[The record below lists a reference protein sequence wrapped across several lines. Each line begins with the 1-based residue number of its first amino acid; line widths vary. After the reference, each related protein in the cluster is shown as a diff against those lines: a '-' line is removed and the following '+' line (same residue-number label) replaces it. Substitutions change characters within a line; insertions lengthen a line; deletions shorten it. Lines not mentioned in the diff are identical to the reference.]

1 MTSSGTGTIRHLKE
15 ENNQLANENESLRNS
30 LGSLQRVVRALVS
43 LQHNVERIDK
53 DTDVFELIHKILESA
68 LGAVDSDNGSLM
80 LLDEETSELVFV
92 EVIGK
97 TRDTLLNYRIPKGQG
112 IVGWAL
118 ASRKVRLV
126 EDVRQSQE
134 FSSVVDQHTG
144 LATQSLIC
152 VPLYDEERPL
162 GAIEAVNT
170 RSDRPFNEMDEA
182 IWELVGVLASKAIVK
197 AEIAQG
203 APK

>member
-1 MTSSGTGTIRHLKE
+1 MTSSSANTIKHLKE

-30 LGSLQRVVRALVS
+30 LGGLQRVVRALVS
-43 LQHNVERIDK
+43 LQHSVERVDK
-53 DTDVFELIHKILESA
+53 DTNIFDLIHKILESA
-68 LGAVDSDNGSLM
+68 LGAVDSDNGSMM
-80 LLDEETSELVFV
+80 LIDEETNELVFV
-92 EVIGK
+92 EVIGE
-97 TRDTLLNYRIPKGQG
+97 TRDDLLNFRIPKGQG

-126 EDVRQSQE
+126 EDVRTSQE
-134 FSSVVDQHTG
+134 FSPEVDQHTG

-170 RSDRPFNEMDEA
+170 RDGRPFNEMDVA
-182 IWELVGVLASKAIVK
+182 IWELVGVLASRAIVR
-197 AEIAQG
+197 AEKAQG
-203 APK
+203 

>member
-1 MTSSGTGTIRHLKE
+1 MTSSGTGTIKHLKE
-15 ENNQLANENESLRNS
+15 ENNQLANENESLRTS

-43 LQHNVERIDK
+43 LQHSVERIDK
-53 DTDVFELIHKILESA
+53 NTNVFELIHKILESA
-68 LGAVDSDNGSLM
+68 LGAVESDNGSLM

-97 TRDTLLNYRIPKGQG
+97 TRDTLLNFRIPKGQG

-134 FSSVVDQHTG
+134 FSPEVDQHTG

-170 RSDRPFNEMDEA
+170 RGDRPFNEMDAA
-182 IWELVGVLASKAIVK
+182 IWELVGVLASRAIVK
-197 AEIAQG
+197 AEKAQA